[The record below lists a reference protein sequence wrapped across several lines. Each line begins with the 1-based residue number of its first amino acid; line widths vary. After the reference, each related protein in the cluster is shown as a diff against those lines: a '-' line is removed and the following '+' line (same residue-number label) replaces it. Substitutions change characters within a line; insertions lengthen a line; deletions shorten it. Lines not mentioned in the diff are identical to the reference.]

1 MRPFEEI
8 LAIDSAAAFDC
19 AALELFRFQAERCG
33 VYREYLA
40 EIGVDPAAVRR
51 VDEIPML
58 PIEFFKWRDVY
69 CGDTEPQIV
78 FTSSNTG
85 QSVASHHM
93 MASTALYEAA
103 FTAAFERFYGNPAR
117 WSLYGLLP
125 NYLQREGSSLVY
137 MVDRLIG
144 RCGSGG
150 FYLDDYERLLADMA
164 ADPKPKIYA
173 KRSASTG
180 STPNTAWPNSRRR
193 PTPTAAAVSARRAG
207 CASRCATSTTPS
219 AACCPTSGAAS
230 TSSTW
235 RTVSRAPSFRR
246 RTWGASRPTDRSASK
261 DVSTTATSGAAT
273 CWYNNRKIRM
283 KVVAFVPIRL
293 NSQRV
298 EGKNLRLLGG
308 EPLLCHILRTLLE
321 VEAID
326 EVYVYC
332 SDPAVRPYLPDGVR
346 FLRRSPRLDRNE
358 TLGREIYDAFTAEV
372 VADVYLLAHATS
384 PFIRPA
390 TIAAVL
396 HKVTD
401 EGYDSAFSAERM
413 QTFAWYRGE
422 PLNYALD
429 AIPRTQEIEP
439 VFVETSAFFIFR
451 REIWCDLHQRIGR
464 HPYVAVVDR
473 IEGIDIDY
481 PEDFALAEVI
491 AKLPNR

>member
-19 AALELFRFQAERCG
+19 AALELFHFQAERCG

-40 EIGVDPAAVRR
+40 EIGIDPAAVRR

-164 ADPKPKIYA
+164 ADPKPKILLGVSYA
-173 KRSASTG
+173 LWDLAERYAPKLRDTIVMETG
-180 STPNTAWPNSRRR
+180 GMKGRREELPKEEFHRILCEAFGVDRVHSEYGMAELTSQAYSDGGGRFRTPGWMRV
-193 PTPTAAAVSARRAG
+193 AVR
-207 CASRCATSTTPS
+207 
-219 AACCPTSGAAS
+219 
-230 TSSTW
+230 
-235 RTVSRAPSFRR
+235 
-246 RTWGASRPTDRSASK
+246 
-261 DVSTTATSGAAT
+261 DVNDPF
-273 CWYNNRKIRM
+273 C
-283 KVVAFVPIRL
+283 
-293 NSQRV
+293 
-298 EGKNLRLLGG
+298 RLLPDQRGG

-390 TIAAVL
+390 TIAAAL